1 MLNRFYFYDKLNKN
15 YEYNTLFLSTII
27 SKFKSIDVKKNEY
40 WNLII

>member
-1 MLNRFYFYDKLNKN
+1 MLNGYYSYEKLNKN
-15 YEYNTLFLSTII
+15 YGYNALFLSTII